1 MKFNLKELRN
11 GRIFNVTFT
20 KADGSLRRMNA
31 RLGVKKYT
39 NGKGLKYNTLDAG
52 NLIVFSMNDKG
63 YRTVKIKNIL
73 EIKCNGKVYT
83 TA

>member
-1 MKFNLKELRN
+1 MKFNLEELRN

-20 KADGSLRRMNA
+20 KTDGSLRKMNA
-31 RLGVKKYT
+31 RLGVKKHT
-39 NGKGLKYNTLDAG
+39 NGKGLRYNALDAG

-63 YRTVKIKNIL
+63 YRTIKIKNIL

-83 TA
+83 IA